1 MVWLGKYPIWK
12 AIAVSVGVSAALYLM
27 FEFWFQ
33 VPLPHG
39 SWFNPLEFIGVQ

>member
-1 MVWLGKYPIWK
+1 M
-12 AIAVSVGVSAALYLM
+12 M

-39 SWFNPLEFIGVQ
+39 SWFNPLEFIGIH